1 MFKKALLFVL
11 VAVMCVGLVSA
22 AFAADVKRTNATQKG
37 SVLVWPKIDTSLS
50 DEIAGVYRDTVI
62 MLANDY
68 FKQVWVKCYW
78 MNSYQEIQ
86 DFMFPLTP
94 NQPVWFRASDGLGTG
109 YYDDVSNPI
118 TVPPFFTGQGY
129 VGELKCWAVNAAGS
143 NQISWN
149 HLYGNAI
156 VFDFIDG
163 AAYEYNAWSFSTRG
177 LAEGARVGTAD
188 EQGQL
193 ILSGNTGYYDACPKY
208 LLANFFAAG
217 AQIAWGDFDAPIAE
231 MVVDPGTDLTIV
243 PCKQDLR
250 QDRVPT
256 CSKLKFDI
264 WNENET
270 KYTGAYACFKC
281 WFEDILYEP
290 VLIPVGS
297 GAVYK
302 YGFEKFNY
310 ETLHTTIGRFRVQ
323 GIASDRCYGFY
334 NGVCSSSLQ
343 VDTPLVGVVATPFV
357 FGPDPTVPDYIAFG
371 GTNMHTAGND
381 PTGVVLWDTQEE
393 PVDAAAR

>member
-1 MFKKALLFVL
+1 MLKKALLFVL
-11 VAVMCVGLVSA
+11 VAVMCVGLASA
-22 AFAADVKRTNATQKG
+22 VFAADPKRTNATQKG
-37 SVLVWPKIDTSLS
+37 SLLFWPKIDTSLS
-50 DEIAGVYRDTVI
+50 DDIAGIYRDTVI

-118 TVPPFFTGQGY
+118 TVPPFFNGQG
-129 VGELKCWAVNAAGS
+129 VIGELKCWAVNAPGS
-143 NQISWN
+143 SQISWN

-177 LAEGARVGTAD
+177 LEEGQRVGTED

-208 LLANFFAAG
+208 IVANFFAAG

-231 MVVDPGTDLTIV
+231 MVVQPGTDLTVV

-250 QDRVPT
+250 QDRIPT

-281 WFEDILYEP
+281 WFEDILGEIIVNGDVANSNPY
-290 VLIPVGS
+290 G
-297 GAVYK
+297 K

-310 ETLHTTIGRFRVQ
+310 ETLHTTIGRFRTT
-323 GIASDRCYGFY
+323 GIKST
-334 NGVCSSSLQ
+334 VCHGCPAAQ
-343 VDTPLVGVVATPFV
+343 VDTPVVAVIATPFV
-357 FGPDPTVPDYIAFG
+357 FGPDPFFAPDYVAYG
-371 GTNMHTAGND
+371 GTNVHTAGND
-381 PTGVVLWDTQEE
+381 PTGLVLWDTQEE